1 MGAGVN
7 IIILDICTL
16 AERRTIMG
24 VPGASGAQKVIHT
37 RDTLSLVPQYQSN
50 KVKIYSGSATCFP
63 IIEVFIIVMCVIIY
77 PMSGRH
83 CRKGRGKE
91 LLPLK

>member
-37 RDTLSLVPQYQSN
+37 RDTLSLVPQYQS
-50 KVKIYSGSATCFP
+50 KIP
-63 IIEVFIIVMCVIIY
+63 IKQGENLFRLCHML
-77 PMSGRH
+77 SH
-83 CRKGRGKE
+83 H
-91 LLPLK
+91 